1 MPRLAPSQNPDARQV
16 ALRWIEDSAH
26 TDVVERALAHAQRS
40 VWIATANL
48 KDVRLEA
55 PVGSVAR
62 AKGRYVSVTEHF
74 ASLMNRKV
82 ELRLL
87 SASPPSGPFRTSLAR
102 RRSLADKAGWLRH
115 CPRVHLKLL
124 IVDGTD
130 LYLGSAN
137 FTGAGLGAKADG
149 RRNFELGITT
159 SDHVLVDA
167 AQRRF
172 DRIWT
177 GAECSGCRVRRQCPA
192 PLDRR

>member
-1 MPRLAPSQNPDARQV
+1 
-16 ALRWIEDSAH
+16 
-26 TDVVERALAHAQRS
+26 
-40 VWIATANL
+40 
-48 KDVRLEA
+48 
-55 PVGSVAR
+55 
-62 AKGRYVSVTEHF
+62 
-74 ASLMNRKV
+74 
-82 ELRLL
+82 
-87 SASPPSGPFRTSLAR
+87 LAR
-102 RRSLADKAGWLRH
+102 RRSLANKAGWLRH

-137 FTGAGLGAKADG
+137 FTGAGLGAKAEG

-177 GAECSGCRVRRQCPA
+177 GAECAGCRVRRQCPA
-192 PLDRR
+192 PLDGR